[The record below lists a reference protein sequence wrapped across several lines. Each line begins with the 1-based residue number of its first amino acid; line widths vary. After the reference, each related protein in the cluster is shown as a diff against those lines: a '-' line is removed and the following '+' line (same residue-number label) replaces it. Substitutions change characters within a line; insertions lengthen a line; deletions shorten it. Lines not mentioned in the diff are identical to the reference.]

1 MPPEGRAVYNYANVN
16 MYDANKNRT
25 RTILRSQSAAV
36 QIVPQP
42 GEKYLRIASAIDIFN
57 NNTFARPV
65 LTRLADTVFPVTIP
79 LQQIQLIPNSINTI
93 DVLTTVKPLDMY
105 VETVVPPDPDPDD
118 PMSEYTGII
127 YNDGVLDVTQEDPN
141 ALNELTIHFRDN
153 VDKTITIPATP
164 LEPATT
170 TTLGGVIVGDGLS
183 VDQYGEISVDE
194 MTGADGTNAGTA
206 GIVPAPSA
214 TDNNKFL
221 RGDGTWVEVEGGGGV
236 VYSAGDGIEIVDD
249 RTRVGFDREHVRNL
263 SYFFDTQVQCKIS
276 HMWGSTRIYTKLTSE
291 KALGAI
297 VTRYFSGYS
306 NPLSGPLFVSTIET
320 AVGYG
325 TNYDSRTFLAE
336 PTTFEYLGLTWY
348 YTNLTDGN
356 NGYYEEYNGIS
367 PDMLGNM
374 TSLGTIYPAGSSIV
388 DIAKDII
395 DSANLA
401 SVGYVIN
408 AKIGNGLHFDENNAI
423 AVDSVSPQYVR
434 VNTSDSYVLL
444 HTEPSDWDDSWYN
457 YYMLEYDELTSSPPD
472 WDPTKHYKYE
482 NDNYVLGS
490 PGDTFVSTTWYDKHY
505 KGLDP
510 NTPVVFD
517 SDVYYTD
524 QLHLIEDGE
533 TFDTA
538 FEKVNEAIEHIE
550 RLEKNV
556 QFLHDNK
563 VDVRET
569 TDPERIEFYY
579 S

>member
-1 MPPEGRAVYNYANVN
+1 MPPEGRSVYDYANVN
-16 MYDANKNRT
+16 MYDAGKNRT
-25 RTILRSQSAAV
+25 RTILRSQTAAV

-79 LQQIQLIPNSINTI
+79 LQQIQLIPNTINTI

-105 VETVVPPDPDPDD
+105 VETFVPPDPDPDD

-141 ALNELTIHFRDN
+141 ALNELTFHYRDN
-153 VDKTITIPATP
+153 VDKVITIPSTS

-183 VDQYGEISVDE
+183 VDNTGEISVDE

-221 RGDGTWVEVEGGGGV
+221 RGDGTWVEVEGGGGAI
-236 VYSAGDGIEIVDD
+236 YSAGDGIEITDD
-249 RTRVGFDREHVRNL
+249 RTHVAFDRDHVRDL

-276 HMWGSTRIYTKLTSE
+276 HMWGSTRIYTKLTDE

-356 NGYYEEYNGIS
+356 NGYYEEYNGVS

-374 TSLGTIYPAGSSIV
+374 TALGTIYPAGSSIV

-395 DSANLA
+395 DLANLA
-401 SVGYVIN
+401 SVGHVIN
-408 AKIGNGLHFDENNAI
+408 AKLGTGLSFDSNDAI
-423 AVDSVSPQYVR
+423 E
-434 VNTSDSYVLL
+434 L
-444 HTEPSDWDDSWYN
+444 DDSITIRFN
-457 YYMLEYDELTSSPPD
+457 C
-472 WDPTKHYKYE
+472 
-482 NDNYVLGS
+482 NN
-490 PGDTFVSTTWYDKHY
+490 
-505 KGLDP
+505 DP
-510 NTPVVFD
+510 NE
-517 SDVYYTD
+517 Y
-524 QLHLIEDGE
+524 
-533 TFDTA
+533 
-538 FEKVNEAIEHIE
+538 
-550 RLEKNV
+550 
-556 QFLHDNK
+556 
-563 VDVRET
+563 
-569 TDPERIEFYY
+569 
-579 S
+579 